1 MSDDS
6 LTLVKKKMMREKA
19 STLLRIQLL
28 VSSHVT
34 THTRHGTARM
44 KTKMGIG
51 PRYDTSISREK
62 RWLQKRK
69 KASFPVLSAG
79 KQSAHGHVYKASRWH
94 MQCGVQWGVQW
105 GVLRQPGFSEQVY
118 GIF

>member
-1 MSDDS
+1 
-6 LTLVKKKMMREKA
+6 
-19 STLLRIQLL
+19 
-28 VSSHVT
+28 
-34 THTRHGTARM
+34 M

-79 KQSAHGHVYKASRWH
+79 GKESAHGYVYEASRWH
-94 MQCGVQWGVQW
+94 MQWGVQW
-105 GVLRQPGFSEQVY
+105 GVLRQPGFSEPSVWEILKTKSFIASPRLFVEYALSVAVDIRVDQ
-118 GIF
+118 GTQRQR